1 MREMVF
7 LFQINKRVLSI
18 ALVLMLLMTTLA
30 ACQQPEDKPTVDE
43 NVIAKVNGEN
53 IYLESFTKNFV
64 VVEKRYNEWYTENIW
79 SQEINGKTVLEIVKG
94 QVLDK
99 LITEELIKQE
109 ADKKGIKVDEAKVEE
124 TYTTFKER
132 LDQDETL
139 KTFYAENNLDDEFV
153 KKQISM
159 EMLVS
164 EYEKT
169 VIDELGL
176 KGEKLDEI
184 TKDYVVQVRA
194 KHILIKDETKAKE
207 ILEKAKAGEDFT
219 TLAKENS
226 EDPSAKDNNGDLG
239 FFPRN
244 AMVPEFEEAAFSLNI
259 GEISELVKTEYGYH
273 IIKVEGKKTI
283 SDLKDEISEEELA
296 MEKKNVEAKIIQDKF
311 IEKIEELKSNAE
323 IEKFEENLK

>member
-30 ACQQPEDKPTVDE
+30 ACQQPEDKLTVDE

-53 IYLESFTKNFV
+53 IYLESFNKNFSI
-64 VVEKRYNEWYTENIW
+64 VEKRYNEWYTENIW

-109 ADKKGIKVDEAKVEE
+109 TDKKGITIEEAKIDE
-124 TYTTFKER
+124 TYSVFKER
-132 LDQDETL
+132 LDQDEEL

-159 EMLVS
+159 EMLVA
-164 EYEKT
+164 EYQKAL
-169 VIDELGL
+169 IDELGL
-176 KGEKLDEI
+176 KEEKLDEI
-184 TKDYVVQVRA
+184 TKDYVVQVKA
-194 KHILIKDETKAKE
+194 SHILIKDEKKAKE
-207 ILEKAKAGEDFT
+207 ILVQVKAGEDFT
-219 TLAKENS
+219 TLAKDHS

-239 FFPRN
+239 YFARN
-244 AMVPEFEEAAFSLNI
+244 AMVPEFEEAAFSLNV
-259 GEISELVKTEYGYH
+259 GEVSELVKTEYGYH

-283 SDLKDEISEEELA
+283 DDLKEEISEEELA

-311 IEKIEELKSNAE
+311 IERIEELKSKAK
-323 IEKFEENLK
+323 IERFEENLK

>member
-1 MREMVF
+1 M
-7 LFQINKRVLSI
+7 FQINKRVLSI